1 MDWVAGADLM
11 DGEVTRAL
19 IVPAIIVA
27 AASRRAACRAGGE
40 GHAPPGFY

>member
-27 AASRRAACRAGGE
+27 AASRRAACRLAVKVTPRS
-40 GHAPPGFY
+40 AST